1 MKDSFYSQGPKIC
14 IIIGTCLILVGLI
27 WQFAGKFLP
36 FGKLPGDISIKTK
49 NISFY
54 FPIVSS
60 IIISIIITIILNL
73 FNKK

>member
-1 MKDSFYSQGPKIC
+1 
-14 IIIGTCLILVGLI
+14 
-27 WQFAGKFLP
+27 LP